1 MECHQH
7 RIYWEDSLLGFG
19 HLQLTTFQLSHD
31 RFDKLSWLMSRNG
44 TNSLL
49 RVVQ

>member
-1 MECHQH
+1 MECHLR

-31 RFDKLSWLMSRNG
+31 RFDRRS
-44 TNSLL
+44 
-49 RVVQ
+49 